1 VILGIVMLGVV
12 LAGPDATAVGLS
24 VGRGA
29 MEGVG
34 VAETRGLALGLGLGL
49 GLGVGLAS
57 PPDPTGE
64 GTELAT
70 ATTWALWSD

>member
-1 VILGIVMLGVV
+1 VILGVVMLGVV

-34 VAETRGLALGLGLGL
+34 VAETRGLALGLG
-49 GLGVGLAS
+49 VGLAS
-57 PPDPTGE
+57 PSDPTDE
-64 GTELAT
+64 GTGLAT
-70 ATTWALWSD
+70 ATTWALWFD